1 MAEYSAPEQTNDR
14 EGRKS
19 VDAAMGFDP
28 VSPARFGE
36 IINAD
41 QRDAVGDQRA
51 LFDMKRT
58 RLSRATWVMIVVAGV
73 VLGIAMAMI
82 AAG

>member
-1 MAEYSAPEQTNDR
+1 MAEYSAPEQANHR

-19 VDAAMGFDP
+19 GDAAMGFDP

-36 IINAD
+36 IINSD
-41 QRDAVGDQRA
+41 QRDAVGGQRA
-51 LFDMKRT
+51 AFDMKRAQ
-58 RLSRATWVMIVVAGV
+58 LNRATWVMIVVAGV
-73 VLGIAMAMI
+73 VLGIAMAMM